1 MNKLLKLNP
10 VDEVAVALQD
20 IKAGEQLEIDGQKLV
35 AKDDILHGHKIALVP
50 IANGAPVIKYGFP
63 IGKATADIAVG
74 EHVHIHNMHTNMKDH
89 EHYEYHPD
97 IRPLKQVLPETFRGY
112 VRKDGR
118 AAIRNEVWIIP
129 GVGCVGDLSSRLA
142 RENQHLVE
150 KYGLDG
156 LYAFPHPFGCSQV
169 GEDNLMTRRL
179 LATLVNHP
187 NAGGVLVVS
196 LGCEN
201 NVPKDFQQAIIDI
214 AGDSWGPDRVKFMIC
229 QDVKD
234 EIAEGGK
241 LLEQVAEYASQF
253 HREDV
258 SVTELVLGMKCGGSD
273 GLSGITANP
282 VLGALGDMLVAR
294 GGSSMITEV
303 PEMFG
308 AENLLMNRC
317 VSREVFDHAA
327 TMLNEY
333 KDYFIKNGQPVYSN
347 PAPGNYEGGISSLE
361 DKSLGCVQKGG
372 VAPISDVIDYA
383 HQIRKHGFTLLG
395 GPGSDLVSAT
405 NLTAAGAHIVLFT
418 TGRGTPYSTAAP
430 TVKLSTNTPMYN
442 MKSNWI
448 DFNAGRVADGELTIQ
463 QAAEE
468 LYQYILKLASGEIKT
483 RGEEMG
489 YRKIAIFKNG
499 VIV

>member
-214 AGDSWGPDRVKFMIC
+214 AGDSWDPDRVKFMIC
-229 QDVKD
+229 QDVED

-308 AENLLMNRC
+308 
-317 VSREVFDHAA
+317 
-327 TMLNEY
+327 
-333 KDYFIKNGQPVYSN
+333 
-347 PAPGNYEGGISSLE
+347 GGKASLILE
-361 DKSLGCVQKGG
+361 DKSAPLECGIEIRVQPPGKQ
-372 VAPISDVIDYA
+372 VKTI
-383 HQIRKHGFTLLG
+383 TLLSG
-395 GPGSDLVSAT
+395 GEKAFVAIALYFAILKVRPTPFCMLDEIDAALDDRNVERFASYLHTLSDKT
-405 NLTAAGAHIVLFT
+405 QFIVIT
-418 TGRGTPYSTAAP
+418 HRRGTMEAADVLYGVTMQEQGVSKILRLSLDELAKQLGITA
-430 TVKLSTNTPMYN
+430 
-442 MKSNWI
+442 
-448 DFNAGRVADGELTIQ
+448 
-463 QAAEE
+463 
-468 LYQYILKLASGEIKT
+468 
-483 RGEEMG
+483 
-489 YRKIAIFKNG
+489 
-499 VIV
+499 

>member
-10 VDEVAVALQD
+10 IDEVAVALQD
-20 IKAGEQLEIDGQKLV
+20 IKAGEQLEVEGQVLT
-35 AKDDILHGHKIALVP
+35 AKYDISHGHKIALTA
-50 IANGAPVIKYGFP
+50 IAKGQPVVKYGFP

-74 EHVHIHNMHTNMKDH
+74 EHVHIHNMHTNMSDH
-89 EHYEYHPD
+89 DQYEYHPD
-97 IRPLKQVLPETFRGY
+97 VRPLTPVAPETFRGY

-118 AAIRNEVWIIP
+118 AAVRNEVWIIP
-129 GVGCVGDLSSRLA
+129 GVGCVADLSERLA
-142 RENQHLVE
+142 RENQGLVE

-156 LYAFPHPFGCSQV
+156 LYAFPHPFGCSQI
-169 GEDNLMTRRL
+169 GEDNEMTRRL

-201 NVPKDFQQAIIDI
+201 NVPKDFQKAIMDI
-214 AGDSWGPDRVKFMIC
+214 AGDSWDPDRVKFMIC
-229 QDVKD
+229 QDVED
-234 EIAEGGK
+234 EIAEGGR
-241 LLEQVAEYASQF
+241 LLEQAAQYASQF
-253 HREDV
+253 HREAV
-258 SVTELVLGMKCGGSD
+258 SVLKLVLGMKCGGSD

-317 VSREVFDHAA
+317 VNRDVFDHAA
-327 TMLNEY
+327 KMLNEY

-372 VAPISDVIDYA
+372 VAPISDVLDYA
-383 HQIRKHGFTLLG
+383 HQIRTRGFSLLG

-405 NLTAAGAHIVLFT
+405 NLTAAGAHIVMFS

-430 TVKLSTNTPMYN
+430 TVKLSTNTQMYRK
-442 MKSNWI
+442 KSSWI
-448 DFNAGRVADGELTIQ
+448 DFNAGRIADGELSIRE
-463 QAAEE
+463 AAEE
-468 LYQYILKLASGEIKT
+468 LYQLVLKIASGEVKT

>member
-1 MNKLLKLNP
+1 MKALLKLNP
-10 VDEVAVALQD
+10 IDEVAVVLQD
-20 IKAGEQLEIDGQKLV
+20 VSAGEELEVDGQKLT
-35 AKDDILHGHKIALVP
+35 AKEAILHGHKIALKP
-50 IANGAPVIKYGFP
+50 ILKGQPVIKYGFP
-63 IGKATADIAVG
+63 IGTATADISIG

-89 EHYEYHPD
+89 ENYVYQPD
-97 IRPLKQVLPETFRGY
+97 IRPLLPVAPETFQGY

-142 RENQHLVE
+142 NENQHLVE

-156 LYAFPHPFGCSQV
+156 LFAFPHPFGCSQV
-169 GEDNLMTRRL
+169 GEDNEMTRRL

-201 NVPKDFQQAIIDI
+201 NIPKEFQKAIIDI
-214 AGDSWGPDRVKFMIC
+214 AGDSWDPERVKFMVC
-229 QDVKD
+229 QEVED
-234 EIAEGGK
+234 EIAEGSK
-241 LLEQVAEYASQF
+241 LLEQVAAYASQF
-253 HREDV
+253 HREPV
-258 SVTELVLGMKCGGSD
+258 SVTKLVLGMKCGGSD

-308 AENLLMNRC
+308 AEALLLNRC

-327 TMLNEY
+327 SMLNEY

-372 VAPISDVIDYA
+372 VAPVSDVIDYA
-383 HQIRKHGFTLLG
+383 HQIRTKGLTLLG

-418 TGRGTPYSTAAP
+418 TGRGTPYSTAVP
-430 TVKLSTNTPMYN
+430 TVKLSTNTPMYQ
-442 MKSNWI
+442 MKKNWI
-448 DFNAGRVADGELTIQ
+448 DFNAGVVADGEMTIQ
-463 QAAEE
+463 EAAEE
-468 LYQYILKLASGEIKT
+468 LYQFVLKLASGEVKT
-483 RGEEMG
+483 RGEQMG

>member
-10 VDEVAVALQD
+10 IDEVAVALQD
-20 IKAGEQLEIDGQKLV
+20 IKAGEQLEVEGQVLT
-35 AKDDILHGHKIALVP
+35 AKDDISHGHKIALTA
-50 IANGAPVIKYGFP
+50 IAKGQPVVKYGFP

-74 EHVHIHNMHTNMKDH
+74 EHVHIHNMHTNMSDH
-89 EHYEYHPD
+89 DQYEYHPD
-97 IRPLKQVLPETFRGY
+97 VRPLTPVAPETFRGY

-118 AAIRNEVWIIP
+118 AAVRNEVWIIP
-129 GVGCVGDLSSRLA
+129 GVGCVADLSERLA
-142 RENQHLVE
+142 RENQGLVE

-156 LYAFPHPFGCSQV
+156 LYAFPHPFGCSQI
-169 GEDNLMTRRL
+169 GEDNEMTRRL

-201 NVPKDFQQAIIDI
+201 NVPKDFQKAIMDI
-214 AGDSWGPDRVKFMIC
+214 AGDSWDPERVKFMIC
-229 QDVKD
+229 QDVED
-234 EIAEGGK
+234 EIAEGGR
-241 LLEQVAEYASQF
+241 LLEQAAQYASQF
-253 HREDV
+253 HREAV
-258 SVTELVLGMKCGGSD
+258 SVLKLVLGMKCGGSD

-317 VSREVFDHAA
+317 VNRDVFDHAA
-327 TMLNEY
+327 KMLNEY

-372 VAPISDVIDYA
+372 VAPISDVLDYA
-383 HQIRKHGFTLLG
+383 HQIRTRGFSLLG

-405 NLTAAGAHIVLFT
+405 NLTAAGAHIVMFS

-430 TVKLSTNTPMYN
+430 TVKLSTNTQMYRK
-442 MKSNWI
+442 KSSWI
-448 DFNAGRVADGELTIQ
+448 DFNAGRIADGELSIRE
-463 QAAEE
+463 AAEE
-468 LYQYILKLASGEIKT
+468 LYQLVLKIASGEVKT

>member
-10 VDEVAVALQD
+10 IDEVAVALQD
-20 IKAGEQLEIDGQKLV
+20 IKAGEQLEVEGQVLT
-35 AKDDILHGHKIALVP
+35 AKDDISHGHKIALTA
-50 IANGAPVIKYGFP
+50 IAKGQPVVKYGFP

-74 EHVHIHNMHTNMKDH
+74 EHVHIHNMHTNMSDH
-89 EHYEYHPD
+89 DQYEYHPD
-97 IRPLKQVLPETFRGY
+97 VRPLTPVAPETFRGY

-118 AAIRNEVWIIP
+118 AAVRNEVWIIP
-129 GVGCVGDLSSRLA
+129 GVGCVADLSERLA
-142 RENQHLVE
+142 RENQGLVE

-156 LYAFPHPFGCSQV
+156 LYAFPHPFGCSQI
-169 GEDNLMTRRL
+169 GEDNEMTRRL

-201 NVPKDFQQAIIDI
+201 NVPKDFQKAIMDI
-214 AGDSWGPDRVKFMIC
+214 AGDSWDPDRVKFMIC
-229 QDVKD
+229 QDVED
-234 EIAEGGK
+234 EIAEGGR
-241 LLEQVAEYASQF
+241 LLEQAAQYASQF
-253 HREDV
+253 HREAV
-258 SVTELVLGMKCGGSD
+258 SVSKLVLGMKCGGSD

-282 VLGALGDMLVAR
+282 VLGVLGDMLVAR

-317 VSREVFDHAA
+317 VNRDVFDHAA
-327 TMLNEY
+327 KMLNEY

-372 VAPISDVIDYA
+372 VAPISDVLDYA
-383 HQIRKHGFTLLG
+383 HQIRTHGFSLLG

-405 NLTAAGAHIVLFT
+405 NLTAAGAHIVMFS

-430 TVKLSTNTPMYN
+430 TVKLSTNTQMYRK
-442 MKSNWI
+442 KSSWI
-448 DFNAGRVADGELTIQ
+448 DFNAGRIADGELSIRE
-463 QAAEE
+463 AAEE
-468 LYQYILKLASGEIKT
+468 LYQLVLKIASGEVKT

>member
-10 VDEVAVALQD
+10 IDEVAVALQD
-20 IKAGEQLEIDGQKLV
+20 IKAGEQLEVEGQVLT
-35 AKDDILHGHKIALVP
+35 AKDDISHGHKIALTA
-50 IANGAPVIKYGFP
+50 IAKGQPVVKYGFP

-74 EHVHIHNMHTNMKDH
+74 EHVHIHNMHTNMSDH
-89 EHYEYHPD
+89 DQYEYHPD
-97 IRPLKQVLPETFRGY
+97 VRPLTPVAPETFRGY

-118 AAIRNEVWIIP
+118 AAVRNEVWIIP
-129 GVGCVGDLSSRLA
+129 GVGCVADLSERLA
-142 RENQHLVE
+142 RENQGLVE

-156 LYAFPHPFGCSQV
+156 LYAFPHPFGCSQI
-169 GEDNLMTRRL
+169 GEDNEMTRRL

-201 NVPKDFQQAIIDI
+201 NVPKDFQKAIMDI
-214 AGDSWGPDRVKFMIC
+214 AGDSWDPDRVKFMIC
-229 QDVKD
+229 QDVED
-234 EIAEGGK
+234 EIAEGGR
-241 LLEQVAEYASQF
+241 LLEQAAQYASQF
-253 HREDV
+253 HREAV
-258 SVTELVLGMKCGGSD
+258 SVSKLVLGMKCGGSD

-317 VSREVFDHAA
+317 VNRDVFDHAA
-327 TMLNEY
+327 KMLNEY

-372 VAPISDVIDYA
+372 VAPISDVLDYA
-383 HQIRKHGFTLLG
+383 HQIRTRGFSLLG

-405 NLTAAGAHIVLFT
+405 NLTAAGAHIVMFS

-430 TVKLSTNTPMYN
+430 TVKLSTNTQMYRK
-442 MKSNWI
+442 KSSWI
-448 DFNAGRVADGELTIQ
+448 DFNAGRIADGELSIRE
-463 QAAEE
+463 AAEE
-468 LYQYILKLASGEIKT
+468 LYQLVLKIASGEVKT

>member
-10 VDEVAVALQD
+10 IDEVAVALQD
-20 IKAGEQLEIDGQKLV
+20 IKAGEQLEVEGQVLT
-35 AKDDILHGHKIALVP
+35 AKDDISHGHKIALTA
-50 IANGAPVIKYGFP
+50 IAKGQPVVKYGFP

-74 EHVHIHNMHTNMKDH
+74 EHVHIHNMHTNMSDH
-89 EHYEYHPD
+89 DQYEYHPD
-97 IRPLKQVLPETFRGY
+97 VRPLTPVAPETFRGY

-118 AAIRNEVWIIP
+118 AAVRNEVWIIP
-129 GVGCVGDLSSRLA
+129 GVGCVADLSERLA
-142 RENQHLVE
+142 RENQGLVE

-156 LYAFPHPFGCSQV
+156 LYAFPHPFGCSQI
-169 GEDNLMTRRL
+169 GEDNEMTRRL

-201 NVPKDFQQAIIDI
+201 NVPKDFQKAIMDI
-214 AGDSWGPDRVKFMIC
+214 AGDSWDPDRVKFMIC
-229 QDVKD
+229 QDVED
-234 EIAEGGK
+234 EIAEGGR
-241 LLEQVAEYASQF
+241 LLEQAAQYASQF
-253 HREDV
+253 HREAV
-258 SVTELVLGMKCGGSD
+258 SVLKLVLGMKCGGSD

-317 VSREVFDHAA
+317 VNRDVFDHAA
-327 TMLNEY
+327 KMLNEY

-372 VAPISDVIDYA
+372 VAPISDVLDYA
-383 HQIRKHGFTLLG
+383 HQIRTRGFSLLG

-405 NLTAAGAHIVLFT
+405 NLTAAGAHIVMFS

-430 TVKLSTNTPMYN
+430 TVKLSTNTQMYRK
-442 MKSNWI
+442 KSSWI
-448 DFNAGRVADGELTIQ
+448 DFNAGRIADGELSIRE
-463 QAAEE
+463 AAEE
-468 LYQYILKLASGEIKT
+468 LYQLVLKIASGEVKT